1 MAATRYLSEAVRTG
15 DQRPPQLALRRASEH
30 LGAAR
35 RWQTEPVREL
45 VDRAMERF
53 DARRTDADAWLA
65 PRLHA
70 TVRMTRG
77 EAADSRLWNFL
88 AMIVA
93 PDYVIWRHRAA
104 DGDDARGTAQAARF
118 RGAHYTQTFSR
129 LWWAAELFRDGPDYR
144 PVETACAVQ
153 DVLQNTMRMD
163 VIDHRPTAQAIL
175 QVVDNR
181 RKEGAARIGD
191 QVNALSAAVNAAGST
206 LVFDVLA
213 PDPSPDGDALR
224 DWIDDA
230 EDAPPAPWDVLPEG
244 PDDGRVR
251 RSSVEALV
259 PLFDELLRDASLRDR
274 SKRAKVP
281 KARPSD
287 GVSLVKSTDTF

>member
-1 MAATRYLSEAVRTG
+1 M
-15 DQRPPQLALRRASEH
+15 
-30 LGAAR
+30 
-35 RWQTEPVREL
+35 REL
-45 VDRAMERF
+45 VEKAMERF
-53 DARRTDADAWLA
+53 DTRRTDADPWLA

-70 TVRMTRG
+70 TLRMTRG
-77 EAADSRLWNFL
+77 EAADSRLWNYL

-104 DGDDARGTAQAARF
+104 DADDTRGSAQAARF
-118 RGAHYTQTFSR
+118 RGAHYTQTFAR

-144 PVETACAVQ
+144 PVETACTVQ

-175 QVVDNR
+175 QVVENR
-181 RKEGAARIGD
+181 RREGTARIGD

-206 LVFDVLA
+206 LMFDVLA

-230 EDAPPAPWDVLPEG
+230 EDAPPVPWDVLPEG

-251 RSSVEALV
+251 RSSIEALV

-274 SKRAKVP
+274 SKGAKVP

-287 GVSLVKSTDTF
+287 GVSLIKPTDTF